1 MNHEAWG
8 DEEMRRRAAKIYAES
23 GRMAANDRFE
33 PDAPPG
39 QISSTLLSL
48 LRLQLQL
55 LSSLKRYERDL
66 RAIKLR
72 IISVNVEDSG
82 ATNAGDESGR
92 GCAFDDCQPL
102 GSTSRFQQRPGSSQ
116 KR

>member
-1 MNHEAWG
+1 
-8 DEEMRRRAAKIYAES
+8 
-23 GRMAANDRFE
+23 MAANDRFE

-72 IISVNVEDSG
+72 ISVNGEGYG

-102 GSTSRFQQRPGSSQ
+102 GSTSSFQQRPESSQ